1 MSSRLLRSAVHHAV
15 LRTQFRPF
23 SRLHRGYYALAVRA
37 CAWRLRRL
45 RGVRALYLWRG
56 LPKGRSVYGLSDVDL
71 LVLVDRHEQVE
82 AVDRELGRLRLLFP
96 VVPDRQAIIT
106 SVGELAR
113 IWEGDPFHAG
123 RLSAGMR
130 EARCLFGP
138 PLASLRPP
146 AAPAER
152 DVICEELVGPW
163 QFLTWELMPQAGRS
177 RPERR
182 YVIYKCL
189 ADAARV
195 ALVAEGAEV
204 ELTREAALERA
215 PAAYPEVAE
224 VCREVRSWRRRL
236 LGRGWVDVDPVID
249 AMAFLSRRAIEARR
263 WPDGRLRVRSLPL
276 SPAAVRTALGE
287 PLLKT
292 LRRAAARLRG
302 ACRAVL
308 VPRLF
313 RREYHRLWGRARP
326 GRRGRVDSFLLVL
339 IGSRRPLAADF
350 LEFNRIIGMFSKG
363 IDAIFSDGEFA
374 FPVRPRAGRIV
385 RPADPPDRPDIFPDL
400 SATRQLG
407 GGLEVAA
414 AAEMDVPFTRPG
426 DLRRLAE
433 DALAGMRVP
442 LVKRLGAGDYLARL
456 WEAGRLAVMA
466 SQLGAAVIEMPVV
479 SEQVVESLAAATPDE
494 EAAIRRAYAEY
505 RRARRGEANRAGNCR
520 EWAEGY
526 TWRLQE
532 ALL

>member
-1 MSSRLLRSAVHHAV
+1 MSSRPLRSAVHHAI
-15 LRTQFRPF
+15 LRTYFPPF
-23 SRLHRGYYALAVRA
+23 IHVYRGYYALAVRA

-45 RGVRALYLWRG
+45 GGVRAAYLWRG
-56 LPKGRSVYGLSDVDL
+56 LARGRSVYGLSDVDL
-71 LVLVDRHEQVE
+71 LVLVDRHERVE
-82 AVDRELGRLRLLFP
+82 AVRRELGRLRPLFP
-96 VVPDRQAIIT
+96 VVPDGQAMIT
-106 SVGELAR
+106 SSGELPR
-113 IWEGDPFHAG
+113 LWEGDPFHAG

-146 AAPAER
+146 AALAER

-195 ALVAEGAEV
+195 ALVAEGADV
-204 ELTREAALERA
+204 ALTREAALERA
-215 PAAYPEVAE
+215 PGVYPEVAE
-224 VCREVRSWRRRL
+224 ACREVLGWRQRL
-236 LGRGWVDVDPVID
+236 LGRGPVDLDRVID
-249 AMAFLSRRAIEARR
+249 AMVFLSRRAIEPHR
-263 WPDGRLRVRSLPL
+263 WPAGHLRVRRLPL
-276 SPAAVRTALGE
+276 SPAGARTALGE

-308 VPRLF
+308 VPGLF
-313 RREYHRLWGRARP
+313 RREYHRLAGRSRP
-326 GRRGRVDSFLLVL
+326 GWGSRLDSFHLLLV
-339 IGSRRPLAADF
+339 GSRRPRAADF
-350 LEFNRIIGMFSKG
+350 LAFNRIVGMPSER
-363 IDAIFSDGEFA
+363 IDAAFSDGELA
-374 FPVRPRAGRIV
+374 IPVRPRPGRLL
-385 RPADPPDRPDIFPDL
+385 RPADPRDRPDLFPDL
-400 SATRQLG
+400 TATRQLG
-407 GGLEVAA
+407 GGLELAGPI
-414 AAEMDVPFTRPG
+414 EMDLPFTRPG
-426 DLRRLAE
+426 DLRRLAA
-433 DALAGMRVP
+433 DALAAMGSP
-442 LVKRLGAGDYLARL
+442 LVTGGAGDHLARL

-466 SQLGAAVIEMPVV
+466 SQLGAPVIEMPVA
-479 SEQVVESLAAATPDE
+479 SEQVVGALSTATPDE

-505 RRARRGEANRAGNCR
+505 RRAMRGEPNRAEDCR
-520 EWAEGY
+520 AWAEHY